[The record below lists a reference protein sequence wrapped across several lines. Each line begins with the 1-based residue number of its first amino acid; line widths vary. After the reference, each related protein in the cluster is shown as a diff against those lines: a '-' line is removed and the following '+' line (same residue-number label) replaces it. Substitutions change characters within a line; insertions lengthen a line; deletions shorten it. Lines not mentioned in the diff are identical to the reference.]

1 MIYPQ
6 EIQESPEIVDIQV
19 IGNHALTSKDLLNQI
34 HLKEKRLVSK
44 GSFYNRHLLAREIAK
59 LEDYYTLNGFLDA
72 QISDSLI
79 IGEDNVIVIILQ
91 VVEGKEYYLRDVTLS
106 GNSVFSEQ
114 DYLEIIEFKAGSS
127 FNTFKIRENLIEML
141 TLYQN
146 NGYPL
151 INIKDSVVVADSVS
165 LYIKVK
171 EGPRL
176 NIGDINIQT
185 VDQIKEHIIGRELIF
200 SPGDVFNLANIE
212 ESKRRLYETSLFNS
226 VNISLG
232 QVNLDTMSIDIDVE
246 VIAAKFRGFDM
257 NMGVKQGYLEE
268 SKNADPVLSVG
279 LSGSWYHNNLFDRS
293 KRVRIETN
301 ISSIYPSIFVPQQ
314 FKLDFFYVEPWLE
327 KIRVPLTINPFFWYI
342 DNSQTEFTNLAYGLR
357 AIMSYRWFRRIK
369 IQSLAE
375 WNQSTS
381 VGEPGNPEEL
391 YQEARKIGAK
401 LTWDQR
407 DNFFYPH
414 RGFKLVV
421 EPQMVGYFLRGDNN
435 YLQLLSSFSSY
446 WNLFGDLVFAHNINV
461 AVAAQQQA
469 GEDGG
474 IPRIKRFYLGGN
486 SSIRG
491 FDQQQLGPFD
501 EDGPSGGKL
510 RLFTNFEL
518 RFPVYEIFGATVFL
532 DVGNLWPEI
541 EDANIS
547 DLEMAVGMGLT
558 IDTPIG
564 PARIDYGIPLGAE
577 HANKGGQIH
586 IAIAYAF

>member
-1 MIYPQ
+1 
-6 EIQESPEIVDIQV
+6 
-19 IGNHALTSKDLLNQI
+19 
-34 HLKEKRLVSK
+34 
-44 GSFYNRHLLAREIAK
+44 
-59 LEDYYTLNGFLDA
+59 
-72 QISDSLI
+72 
-79 IGEDNVIVIILQ
+79 
-91 VVEGKEYYLRDVTLS
+91 
-106 GNSVFSEQ
+106 
-114 DYLEIIEFKAGSS
+114 
-127 FNTFKIRENLIEML
+127 
-141 TLYQN
+141 
-146 NGYPL
+146 
-151 INIKDSVVVADSVS
+151 
-165 LYIKVK
+165 
-171 EGPRL
+171 
-176 NIGDINIQT
+176 
-185 VDQIKEHIIGRELIF
+185 
-200 SPGDVFNLANIE
+200 
-212 ESKRRLYETSLFNS
+212 
-226 VNISLG
+226 
-232 QVNLDTMSIDIDVE
+232 
-246 VIAAKFRGFDM
+246 M

-391 YQEARKIGAK
+391 YQEARKIGVK

-469 GEDGG
+469 GEDGE

>member
-1 MIYPQ
+1 M
-6 EIQESPEIVDIQV
+6 
-19 IGNHALTSKDLLNQI
+19 LNPG
-34 HLKEKRLVSK
+34 LK
-44 GSFYNRHLLAREIAK
+44 
-59 LEDYYTLNGFLDA
+59 
-72 QISDSLI
+72 
-79 IGEDNVIVIILQ
+79 
-91 VVEGKEYYLRDVTLS
+91 
-106 GNSVFSEQ
+106 
-114 DYLEIIEFKAGSS
+114 
-127 FNTFKIRENLIEML
+127 
-141 TLYQN
+141 
-146 NGYPL
+146 
-151 INIKDSVVVADSVS
+151 
-165 LYIKVK
+165 
-171 EGPRL
+171 
-176 NIGDINIQT
+176 
-185 VDQIKEHIIGRELIF
+185 
-200 SPGDVFNLANIE
+200 
-212 ESKRRLYETSLFNS
+212 
-226 VNISLG
+226 
-232 QVNLDTMSIDIDVE
+232 
-246 VIAAKFRGFDM
+246 
-257 NMGVKQGYLEE
+257 
-268 SKNADPVLSVG
+268 
-279 LSGSWYHNNLFDRS
+279 
-293 KRVRIETN
+293 
-301 ISSIYPSIFVPQQ
+301 
-314 FKLDFFYVEPWLE
+314 

-469 GEDGG
+469 GEDGE